1 VDNDVF
7 HKQNQT
13 GTPTLMLKRIVLLS
27 LSLTFSLLSESQSIV
42 SAKDSLVIKIIEQI
56 VLFPQ
61 EKIHLHTDKPVYIA
75 GETIWF
81 RAHVANA
88 VIHTP
93 LTTQYVYTEL
103 INPLDSVAARVKVK
117 QTDGAFS
124 GHINLDQALPEGDYT
139 LCAYTEN
146 MLNPGADYIFR
157 KPVRIQGPLSASI
170 HTKIGFIFEK
180 DNRITAE
187 LIFEDIKSGKRVIP
201 DNLSMRINKQPLSE
215 VRTDDDTVSRFAF
228 RLPVGSDRRVLTVET
243 AKSKAFIQIPYPQSN
258 YEVSFFPEGGN
269 LPAGTKSAIAF
280 KALNTDGMPEK
291 ITGHILDSAGNIY
304 ARLETIHDG
313 MGKFFL
319 EADETTKY
327 FAVCTDEK
335 GLEKRF
341 ELPPARREAHTLKV
355 VTVGDTVLISVL
367 HSAEIQ
373 DMPELFLVI
382 HTRGIVHYAK
392 PWNGGS
398 NHILF
403 DKSDFPSGILQ
414 AVLFDAAMNPLSERL
429 VFCLGDDQANA
440 QFLGDRQYYEKRQQV
455 NAGVQVTGPDG
466 FPRTGNFSVS
476 VTDDNDIRQDS
487 SVNILTSLLLTSDIR
502 GYIHN
507 PAFYFDDSNPLAE
520 FSLDLLM
527 MTNGWR
533 RYNIPEVV
541 AGKFGEL
548 TYPPRQGMEISGSVR
563 TLIMGKPVE
572 KATVVA
578 FSWESGYIEET
589 QTDSDGRFAFR
600 GIEFPDSTRFVIQAL
615 NKAGRPGVELVIDN
629 EQYPRVE
636 KIPLAF
642 VSDIGTLKEAEQM
655 SSYVT
660 KADTRYTME
669 NGMRT
674 IYIEGV
680 VINAKAP
687 EKKDYSFSYYMP
699 RVSQP
704 SNNILD
710 FEQIEELH
718 PAFTSEIIYQIPFIR
733 VEGGKVVIDRMKYSL
748 NGTVYAVLILDDMII
763 HEYDIDEIDPYSIE
777 RIAVLK
783 GSQAAMLGGD
793 GAGGAIVIT
802 TRKGA
807 EVYKEAPK
815 YNIRSVT
822 PLGFLSP
829 AEFYSPR
836 YDTREDRESGP
847 PDLRTTIYWN
857 PNVTVSEEGKASFDF
872 YTADAP
878 SEYTVLI
885 EGITSDGLLI
895 HSKNRI
901 SRRNADH

>member
-1 VDNDVF
+1 
-7 HKQNQT
+7 
-13 GTPTLMLKRIVLLS
+13 MLKRAALLS
-27 LSLTFSLLSESQSIV
+27 IFLTFSLLSESQSV
-42 SAKDSLVIKIIEQI
+42 NLPSKDSLVNRIIEQI

-93 LTTQYVYTEL
+93 LTSQYVYAEL
-103 INPLDSVAARVKVK
+103 INPLDSVVVRIKVK
-117 QTDGAFS
+117 PTDGAFS
-124 GHINLDQALPEGDYT
+124 GHINLDQALPEGVYT
-139 LCAYTEN
+139 LCAYTDN
-146 MLNPGADYIFR
+146 MLNPGADYLFR
-157 KPVRIQGPLSASI
+157 KPVRVVGPLSASI
-170 HTKIGFIFEK
+170 QTKIGFRFEK
-180 DNRITAE
+180 DNRIMAE
-187 LIFEDIKSGKRVIP
+187 VVFEDIKSGKRVTP
-201 DNLSMRINKQPLSE
+201 DKLSMRLNKQTLSE
-215 VRTDDDTVSRFAF
+215 VRTDDDTISRFAF
-228 RLPVGSDRRVLTVET
+228 RLPAGSDRRVLSVET
-243 AKSKAFIQIPYPQSN
+243 AKSKAFIQIPYPQSD

-291 ITGHILDSAGNIY
+291 VTGQILDSAGNIY
-304 ARLETIHDG
+304 ARIETVHDG

-319 EADETTKY
+319 EADETIKY
-327 FAVCTDEK
+327 FAVCTNEK

-341 ELPPARREAHTLKV
+341 DLPAASPGVYSLKT
-355 VTVGDTVLISVL
+355 VTAGDTVLISIL
-367 HSAEIQ
+367 HSSDIPDRQ
-373 DMPELFLVI
+373 ELYLVI

-392 PWNGGS
+392 PWDAS
-398 NHILF
+398 STQLFF
-403 DKSDFPSGILQ
+403 DKRDFPSGILQ
-414 AVLFDAAMNPLSERL
+414 AILFDAEMNPLSERL
-429 VFCLGDDQANA
+429 VFCNGNDKAKA
-440 QFLGDRQYYEKRQQV
+440 AFMTDRQYYEKRQQV
-455 NAGVQVTGPDG
+455 NAGVQLTGPDG
-466 FPRTGNFSVS
+466 FPRAGNFSVS
-476 VTDDNDIRQDS
+476 VTDDNDIRQDT
-487 SVNILTSLLLTSDIR
+487 SVNIMTSMLLTSDIR

-507 PAFYFDDSNPLAE
+507 PAYYFNDFNPLAD

-541 AGKFGEL
+541 AGKLREL
-548 TYPPRQGMEISGSVR
+548 TFPARLGMEISGKVR

-615 NKAGRPGVELVIDN
+615 NKAGKPGVELVIDN
-629 EQYPRVE
+629 DLFPRVE
-636 KIPLAF
+636 KIPLA
-642 VSDIGTLKEAEQM
+642 VASDISGLKEAEQI

-660 KADTRYTME
+660 KADTKYTME

-680 VINAKAP
+680 VIHAKAP

-699 RVSQP
+699 GVSQP

-718 PAFTSEIIYQIPFIR
+718 PAFTSEIIYHIPFVR
-733 VEGGKVVIDRMKYSL
+733 VEGGKVVIERMKYGL
-748 NGTVYAVLILDDMII
+748 NGPVYAVLILDDMII

-807 EVYKEAPK
+807 EVYKEVPK

-857 PNVTVSEEGKASFDF
+857 PNVTITADGVSAFDF

-901 SRRNADH
+901 SRRNANQ

>member
-1 VDNDVF
+1 M
-7 HKQNQT
+7 T
-13 GTPTLMLKRIVLLS
+13 YLMTRIRKEHPSLMFKRAALLS
-27 LSLTFSLLSESQSIV
+27 LFLTFSLLSASQTGIA
-42 SAKDSLVIKIIEQI
+42 SAKDSLVNRIIEQI

-61 EKIHLHTDKPVYIA
+61 EKIHIHTDKPVYIA

-93 LTTQYVYTEL
+93 LITQYVYAEL
-103 INPLDSVAARVKVK
+103 INPLDSVVVRVKVK
-117 QTDGAFS
+117 PTNGAFS
-124 GHINLDQALPEGDYT
+124 GYINLDQALPEGDYT

-146 MLNPGADYIFR
+146 MLNPGADYLFR
-157 KPVRIQGPLSASI
+157 KSVRVEGPLSASA
-170 HTKIGFIFEK
+170 HMNAGFMFNRG
-180 DNRITAE
+180 DRITAE
-187 LIFEDIKSGKRVIP
+187 VIFKDIKSGKRVAP
-201 DNLSMRINKQPLSE
+201 DKLSMRINKQPLSE
-215 VRTDDDTVSRFAF
+215 VRTDDDTISRFVF
-228 RLPVGSDRRVLTVET
+228 RLPPGSDRRVLSVET
-243 AKSKAFIQIPYPQSN
+243 ARSKAFIQIPYPQSD
-258 YEVSFFPEGGN
+258 YDVSFFPEGGN

-280 KALNTDGMPEK
+280 KALNTEGMPEK
-291 ITGHILDSAGNIY
+291 ITGHILDSTGNIY
-304 ARLETIHDG
+304 ARIETVHDG

-319 EADETTKY
+319 EADEMTKY
-327 FAVCTDEK
+327 FAVCTNEQ

-341 ELPPARREAHTLKV
+341 DLPAASPEAYSLK
-355 VTVGDTVLISVL
+355 TETAGDTVLISIL
-367 HSAEIQ
+367 NSKEIQ
-373 DMPELFLVI
+373 DRQELYLVI
-382 HTRGIVHYAK
+382 HTRGMVHYAK
-392 PWNGGS
+392 PWNDS
-398 NHILF
+398 SKHILF
-403 DKSDFPSGILQ
+403 DKRDFPSGILQ
-414 AVLFDAAMNPLSERL
+414 AILFDEEMNPLSERL
-429 VFCLGDDQANA
+429 IFCLGDDQANTE
-440 QFLGDRQYYEKRQQV
+440 FLGDRQFYEKRQHV
-455 NAGVQVTGPDG
+455 NAGVQITGPDG
-466 FPRTGNFSVS
+466 SPRTGNFSVS

-507 PAFYFDDSNPLAE
+507 PAFYFDNANPLAK

-541 AGKFGEL
+541 AGILREPAF
-548 TYPPRQGMEISGSVR
+548 PSRPGMEISGRVR

-578 FSWESGYIEET
+578 FSWESGFIEET

-615 NKAGRPGVELVIDN
+615 NKAGKPGVELVIDN
-629 EQYPRVE
+629 DLFPGVE
-636 KIPLAF
+636 KIPFAAA
-642 VSDIGTLKEAEQM
+642 SDIDAGLEAEQM

-660 KADTRYTME
+660 KADTKYTME

-674 IYIEGV
+674 IHIEGV

-699 RVSQP
+699 AVSQP
-704 SNNILD
+704 SNNIID
-710 FEQIEELH
+710 YGQIEEIH
-718 PAFTSEIIYQIPFIR
+718 PSFTSEIIYQIPFVR
-733 VEGGKVVIDRMKYSL
+733 VEDGKVLIERMKFGL
-748 NGTVYAVLILDDMII
+748 NGPVYAVLILDDMII
-763 HEYDIDEIDPYSIE
+763 HEYNIDDIDPYSIE

-783 GSQAAMLGGD
+783 GSQTAMLGGD

-807 EVYKEAPK
+807 EVYKDVPK

-822 PLGFLSP
+822 PMGYQRP

-836 YDTREDRESGP
+836 YETQDQREIGP
-847 PDLRTTIYWN
+847 PDMRTTIYWN
-857 PNVTVSEEGKASFDF
+857 PNVIITDEGMASFDF

-878 SEYTVLI
+878 SEYTILV
-885 EGITSDGLLI
+885 EGITSDGLII
-895 HSKNRI
+895 HSLNRI
-901 SRRNADH
+901 SRRNANQ

>member
-1 VDNDVF
+1 M
-7 HKQNQT
+7 HK
-13 GTPTLMLKRIVLLS
+13 IVALLLS
-27 LSLTFSLLSESQSIV
+27 LSLFSAALTGQEGST
-42 SAKDSLVIKIIEQI
+42 ADRDSVIARIIGQV

-81 RAHVANA
+81 RAHVANS

-93 LTTQYVYTEL
+93 LTTQYVYVEL
-103 INPLDSVAARVKVK
+103 INPLDSVVVRVKVK
-117 QTDGAFS
+117 PTDGAFS

-146 MLNPGADYIFR
+146 MLNPGADYLFR
-157 KPVRIQGPLSASI
+157 KPVRVKGPLSASV
-170 HTKIGFIFEK
+170 HTNIGFRFEK

-187 LIFEDIKSGKRVIP
+187 VIFEDIKSGKRVTP
-201 DNLSMRINKQPLSE
+201 DKLSMRINKQPLSE

-228 RLPVGSDRRVLTVET
+228 RLPAGSDRRVLSVET
-243 AKSKAFIQIPYPQSN
+243 AKSKAFIQIPYPQSDFD
-258 YEVSFFPEGGN
+258 VSFFPEGGN
-269 LPAGTKSAIAF
+269 LPAGTNSAIAF
-280 KALNTDGMPEK
+280 KALNTEGMPEK

-304 ARLETIHDG
+304 ARLETVHDG

-319 EADETTKY
+319 KADEMTTY
-327 FAVCTDEK
+327 FAVCTNEK

-341 ELPPARREAHTLKV
+341 ELPPASREAHTLKV
-355 VTVGDTVLISVL
+355 LTVGDTVLVSVL
-367 HSAEIQ
+367 HSAELQ
-373 DMPELFLVI
+373 DRQELYLVM

-392 PWNGGS
+392 PWNGS
-398 NHILF
+398 SKHILF
-403 DKSDFPSGILQ
+403 DKRDFPSGILQ
-414 AVLFDAAMNPLSERL
+414 AILFDAAMNPLSERL
-429 VFCLGDDQANA
+429 VFCLGNDQAKA
-440 QFLGDRQYYEKRQQV
+440 ELLTDRQFYEKRQQV
-455 NAGVQVTGPDG
+455 NAGVQITGPDG

-487 SVNILTSLLLTSDIR
+487 SANILTSLLLTSDIR

-520 FSLDLLM
+520 LSLDLLM

-541 AGKFGEL
+541 AGSKYREL
-548 TYPPRQGMEISGSVR
+548 TFPRKQGMEINGRVR

-629 EQYPRVE
+629 DQFPRVE
-636 KIPLAF
+636 KIPPG
-642 VSDIGTLKEAEQM
+642 VGSHIGTLREAEQM

-699 RVSQP
+699 RVNQP

-710 FEQIEELH
+710 FQQIEELH
-718 PAFTSEIIYQIPFIR
+718 PAFTSEIIYQIPFVR
-733 VEGGKVVIDRMKYSL
+733 VEGGKVVIERMKFSM

-802 TRKGA
+802 TRKGTEA
-807 EVYKEAPK
+807 YKETPK
-815 YNIRSVT
+815 FNIRSVT
-822 PLGFLSP
+822 PLGYLSP

-857 PNVTVSEEGKASFDF
+857 PNVKVTEEGKASFDF

-901 SRRNADH
+901 SRRNANH